1 MGRNGKSKMANG
13 QLSPIA
19 SRQGGGTHP
28 PPLFLPSTR
37 QEHRKMGIFLRFI
50 RQKSVKNPS
59 AIRQPRMDANER
71 EGEWEGKRRKVTGGR
86 WSVAGPGQ
94 ERGKKFAHA
103 GGGNRV
109 LHVTFSSAA
118 AIRGNRFRS

>member
-1 MGRNGKSKMANG
+1 MGRNGKPSMANG

-50 RQKSVKNPS
+50 RQKSVNHPS
-59 AIRQPRMDANER
+59 AIRHRDMKLQCLLLNMD
-71 EGEWEGKRRKVTGGR
+71 
-86 WSVAGPGQ
+86 
-94 ERGKKFAHA
+94 
-103 GGGNRV
+103 
-109 LHVTFSSAA
+109 SS
-118 AIRGNRFRS
+118 